1 MFVSQTFHKQLA
13 TAEAEARAAREQVAY
28 LQATLEWSRV
38 RLTQLEKERA
48 QLVYAALG
56 AKIPVP
62 EFTQDPTAGL
72 PQNLLTS
79 MPSFDDLGDEEAAR
93 QGIGWKDDGS
103 VKYQSER
110 GEGM

>member
-1 MFVSQTFHKQLA
+1 MFISKTFHKQLA
-13 TAEAEARAAREQVAY
+13 TAEAEASAAKQHVAS
-28 LQATLEWSRV
+28 LQTALDWARF
-38 RLTQLEKERA
+38 RITQLEKERA

-110 GEGM
+110 G